1 MSNKNFGFGTQI
13 RKSPYFD
20 STVKWG
26 ATGFSVY
33 NHMYIP
39 RDFGSP
45 EQNFWN
51 LIEKSILCDVAVER
65 QVEITGS
72 DAYKFIQLLTPR
84 DLSKLS
90 VGQCKYVLI
99 VNNDGGILNDPV
111 LLRLAENHFW
121 LSLADSDVLL
131 WAQGVAVNSGLD
143 VKISEPDVSP
153 LQLQGPTSQEIMVKL
168 FGEDIRDLKYYWL
181 REYQLDGIPLIVS
194 RTGWSSEL
202 GYEIYLR
209 DGSKGNE
216 LYEKIMAAGK
226 EHGIQPGHTSSIRR
240 IEGGM
245 LSYHADADIHT
256 NPFELGLDRLVNLDS
271 EINFIGKKALKKI
284 KEKGISRKQVGLVI
298 DCAPLSGPNTTFWP
312 IKKDRKQIGKVTS
325 AVYSPRLKKNIAL
338 AMVSVEQ
345 SEIDFIGKEALKKI
359 KQEGIKRKQVGLI
372 IDCDPLSGP
381 NTTFW
386 PIEKDGKKIGKVTSA
401 VYSPR
406 LKKNI
411 ALAMIEINY
420 SELGNRLDVQIH
432 EGKYSAT
439 IVEKPFYDPKKNI
452 VKS

>member
-39 RDFGSP
+39 RDFGNP

-51 LIEKSILCDVAVER
+51 LIQTAILCDVAVER
-65 QVEITGS
+65 QVEITGP
-72 DAYKFIQLLTPR
+72 DAYKFTQLLTPR
-84 DLSKLS
+84 DLSKLAI
-90 VGQCKYVLI
+90 GQCKYVLI
-99 VNNDGGILNDPV
+99 TNNDGGILNDPV

-131 WAQGVAVNSGLD
+131 WAQGVAVNSGLN
-143 VKISEPDVSP
+143 VQIKEPDVSP
-153 LQLQGPTSQEIMVKL
+153 LQLQGPNSGEIMVKL
-168 FGEDIRDLKYYWL
+168 FGEGIRELKYYWL
-181 REYQLDGIPLIVS
+181 REYDLEGIPLIVS

-216 LYEKIMAAGK
+216 LYEKIMETGK
-226 EHGIQPGHTSSIRR
+226 INGLQPGHTSSIRR

-245 LSYHADADIHT
+245 LSYHADADINT

-271 EINFIGKKALKKI
+271 DINFVGKDALK
-284 KEKGISRKQVGLVI
+284 R
-298 DCAPLSGPNTTFWP
+298 
-312 IKKDRKQIGKVTS
+312 
-325 AVYSPRLKKNIAL
+325 
-338 AMVSVEQ
+338 
-345 SEIDFIGKEALKKI
+345 I
-359 KQEGIKRKQVGLI
+359 KQDGIKRKQVGI
-372 IDCDPLSGP
+372 EIDCEPLTGP

-386 PIEKDGKKIGKVTSA
+386 ELQKDNKKIGKVTSA

-411 ALAMIEINY
+411 ALAMVEIQQT
-420 SELGNRLDVQIH
+420 EIGNKFEVISNV
-432 EGKYSAT
+432 GKFNCT
-439 IVEKPFYDPKKNI
+439 VVEKPFYDPKKKI
-452 VKS
+452 ASS

>member
-65 QVEITGS
+65 QVEITGP

-90 VGQCKYVLI
+90 IGQCKYVLI

-131 WAQGVAVNSGLD
+131 WAQGVAVNSGLN

-256 NPFELGLDRLVNLDS
+256 NPFELGLDRLVNLETD
-271 EINFIGKKALKKI
+271 
-284 KEKGISRKQVGLVI
+284 
-298 DCAPLSGPNTTFWP
+298 
-312 IKKDRKQIGKVTS
+312 
-325 AVYSPRLKKNIAL
+325 
-338 AMVSVEQ
+338 
-345 SEIDFIGKEALKKI
+345 IDFIGKDALKKI
-359 KQEGIKRKQVGLI
+359 KQDGIKRKQVGLI
-372 IDCDPLSGP
+372 IDCNPLLGP

-386 PIEKDGKKIGKVTSA
+386 PIEKDGKTIGKVTSA

-411 ALAMIEINY
+411 ALAMIGINY
-420 SELGNRLDVQIH
+420 SELGNQLDVQTH
-432 EGKYSAT
+432 EGKYTAT
-439 IVEKPFYDPKKNI
+439 IVEKPFYDPKKKI
-452 VKS
+452 ASS

>member
-1 MSNKNFGFGTQI
+1 MINKNFGFGTQI

-39 RDFGSP
+39 RDFGDP
-45 EQNFWN
+45 EKNFWN
-51 LIEKSILCDVAVER
+51 LIKNAILCDVSVER
-65 QVEITGS
+65 QVEITGP

-121 LSLADSDVLL
+121 LSLADSDILL
-131 WAQGVAVNSGLD
+131 WAQGVAINSGLN
-143 VKISEPDVSP
+143 VKIIEPDVSP
-153 LQLQGPTSQEIMVKL
+153 LQLQGPTSTEIMVKL
-168 FGEDIRDLKYYWL
+168 FGENIKELKYYWL
-181 REYQLDGIPLIVS
+181 REFELDGIPLVVS

-209 DGSKGNE
+209 DSSKGNE
-216 LYEKIMAAGK
+216 LYEKIMSAGK

-245 LSYHADADIHT
+245 LSYHADADIKT
-256 NPFELGLDRLVNLDS
+256 NPFELGLDRLINLDS
-271 EINFIGKKALKKI
+271 EINFIGKNALKKI
-284 KEKGISRKQVGLVI
+284 KESGISRKQVGLVI
-298 DCAPLSGPNTTFWP
+298 ECEPLSGPNTTFWP
-312 IKKDRKQIGKVTS
+312 IKKNGKQIGKVTS

-338 AMVSVEQ
+338 AMIDINF
-345 SEIDFIGKEALKKI
+345 SEVGANLEVNTH
-359 KQEGIKRKQVGLI
+359 EGIFN
-372 IDCDPLSGP
+372 S
-381 NTTFW
+381 
-386 PIEKDGKKIGKVTSA
+386 
-401 VYSPR
+401 
-406 LKKNI
+406 
-411 ALAMIEINY
+411 
-420 SELGNRLDVQIH
+420 
-432 EGKYSAT
+432 T
-439 IVEKPFYDPKKNI
+439 IVEKPFYDPKKKI
-452 VKS
+452 VSS

>member
-1 MSNKNFGFGTQI
+1 MVNKNFGVGTQI

-39 RDFGSP
+39 RDFGNP

-90 VGQCKYVLI
+90 IGQCKYVLI
-99 VNNDGGILNDPV
+99 VNDKGGVINDPV

-131 WAQGVAVNSGLD
+131 WAQGVAVNSGLN
-143 VKISEPDVSP
+143 VKITEPDVSP
-153 LQLQGPTSQEIMVKL
+153 LQLQGPTSAKIMVKL
-168 FGEDIRDLKYYWL
+168 FGEDIKDLKYYWFK
-181 REYQLDGIPLIVS
+181 EFDLDGIPLVIS
-194 RTGWSSEL
+194 RTGWSSEF
-202 GYEIYLR
+202 GYELFLR

-216 LYEKIMAAGK
+216 LYEKIMEAGK
-226 EHGIQPGHTSSIRR
+226 EHGLQPGHTSSIRR

-245 LSYHADADIHT
+245 LSYHADADIDT

-271 EINFIGKKALKKI
+271 EINFIGK
-284 KEKGISRKQVGLVI
+284 
-298 DCAPLSGPNTTFWP
+298 
-312 IKKDRKQIGKVTS
+312 
-325 AVYSPRLKKNIAL
+325 
-338 AMVSVEQ
+338 
-345 SEIDFIGKEALKKI
+345 EALKKI
-359 KQEGIKRKQVGLI
+359 KKDGIKRKQVGLEL
-372 IDCDPLSGP
+372 DCDPLKGP

-386 PIEKDGKKIGKVTSA
+386 SIHNSNKKIGKVTSA

-411 ALAMIEINY
+411 ALAMIEIELSKIGNKY
-420 SELGNRLDVQIH
+420 KVEINDSEF
-432 EGKYSAT
+432 SCT
-439 IVEKPFYDPKKNI
+439 IVEKPFYDPKKKI
-452 VKS
+452 ASS